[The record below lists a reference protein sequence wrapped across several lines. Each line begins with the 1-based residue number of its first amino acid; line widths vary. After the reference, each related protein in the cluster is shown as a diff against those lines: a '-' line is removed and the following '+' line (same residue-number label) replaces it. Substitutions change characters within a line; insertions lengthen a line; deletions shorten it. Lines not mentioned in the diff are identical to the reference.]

1 MLDFLSRIGQTVG
14 VTSPRNIVLVGFMG
28 TGKTTVGR
36 ILADRRAFAFLD
48 MDDMIVER
56 EGKPIPRI
64 FAEDGESHF
73 RTTERAL
80 VRELAARSG
89 LVIATGGGIVL
100 NPDNVADFARTGLV
114 VCLWAEPE
122 AILRRVGNDANRP
135 LLACDD
141 KIGRIRE
148 LLAKRR
154 PLYEAIPTRV
164 DTTGLT
170 PAAVSDLILALYD
183 ATSNN

>member
-1 MLDFLSRIGQTVG
+1 M
-14 VTSPRNIVLVGFMG
+14 TSPRNIVLVGFMG

-48 MDDMIVER
+48 MDEMIVQR

-64 FAEDGESHF
+64 FADSGEAHF
-73 RTTERAL
+73 RAAERAL
-80 VRELAARSG
+80 VKELATRSG

-100 NPDNVADFARTGLV
+100 NPDNVADFSRTGLV

-122 AILRRVGNDANRP
+122 AILRRVGHDANRP
-135 LLACDD
+135 LLASDD
-141 KIGRIRE
+141 KIGRIRA

-154 PLYEAIPTRV
+154 PLYEAIPIRV
-164 DTTGLT
+164 DTTDLT
-170 PAAVSDLILALYD
+170 PNAVSDQILALYD
-183 ATSNN
+183 ATAHK

>member
-1 MLDFLSRIGQTVG
+1 
-14 VTSPRNIVLVGFMG
+14 MG

-48 MDDMIVER
+48 MDNMIVER

-64 FAEDGESHF
+64 FAEKGEVYF
-73 RTTERAL
+73 RATERAL
-80 VRELAARSG
+80 VSELAARSG

-100 NPDNVADFARTGLV
+100 NPDNIADFSRTGLV

-122 AILRRVGNDANRP
+122 AILRRVGHDTNRP
-135 LLACDD
+135 LLACEN
-141 KIGRIRE
+141 KLGRIRE

-170 PAAVSDLILALYD
+170 PNDVSDRILTLYD
-183 ATSNN
+183 ATPNI